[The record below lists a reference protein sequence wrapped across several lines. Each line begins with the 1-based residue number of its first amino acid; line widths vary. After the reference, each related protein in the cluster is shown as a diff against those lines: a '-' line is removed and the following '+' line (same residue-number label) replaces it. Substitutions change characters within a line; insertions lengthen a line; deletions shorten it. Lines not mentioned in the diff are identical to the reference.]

1 MNEKPLNRDTL
12 KSIFSNGSRPDA
24 NNFASLIDSMINKV
38 DDGISKNLEDGLILS
53 PEGKESDR
61 LVSFYEKI
69 QDNLP
74 RWSIELVQQE
84 GQGLGII
91 EPVSEEE
98 TPTRLFFQKG
108 GNVGVNTTKPAT
120 TLEVN
125 GILGASSRV
134 GTYKMDTI
142 PADGQWHD
150 IVTNLDGCN
159 AFEIVAQVGK
169 EKKGKYALLQA
180 NALSTFGRSR
190 SKIRTVQAHYGW
202 WWNKLSLRW
211 RGSTFNYS
219 LQLRTRSN
227 YGADEHI
234 KFYVTKL
241 WDNDIM
247 SLFNK

>member
-38 DDGISKNLEDGLILS
+38 DDGISKNLENGLILS

-74 RWSIELVQQE
+74 RWSIELSQQQ

-91 EPVSEEE
+91 EPISDEES
-98 TPTRLFFQKG
+98 PTRLFFQKG
-108 GNVGVNTTKPAT
+108 GNVGVNTTSPNT

-125 GILGASSRV
+125 GILGTSSRV
-134 GTYKMDTI
+134 GTYKMATI
-142 PADGQWHD
+142 PADGHWHD
-150 IVTNLDGCN
+150 IVTGLDGCN

-211 RGSTFNYS
+211 RGSTFDYS

-247 SLFNK
+247 ALFNK